1 MRLPNASR
9 GFLETAQPAG
19 APGRAAQGPRPA
31 GVLFPDNKGEPL
43 ADASLT
49 PARPGVCLLI
59 DCRGGLY
66 RLPTDRP
73 RSASNI
79 HQMPHA
85 SSSIMPIPITSTASA
100 TGS

>member
-19 APGRAAQGPRPA
+19 APGRAGARTEAG
-31 GVLFPDNKGEPL
+31 GVLFPDNEGGPL

-59 DCRGGLY
+59 DCRGV
-66 RLPTDRP
+66 
-73 RSASNI
+73 
-79 HQMPHA
+79 
-85 SSSIMPIPITSTASA
+85 STACLLIDRA
-100 TGS
+100 TGGPRGFRRTFGQ

>member
-31 GVLFPDNKGEPL
+31 GYFSLTTKGGRWQTL
-43 ADASLT
+43 ASLT

-59 DCRGGLY
+59 DCRGS
-66 RLPTDRP
+66 LPL
-73 RSASNI
+73 AY
-79 HQMPHA
+79 
-85 SSSIMPIPITSTASA
+85 
-100 TGS
+100 

>member
-31 GVLFPDNKGEPL
+31 GVLFPDNKGGPL

-59 DCRGGLY
+59 DCRWSLP
-66 RLPTDRP
+66 RLIDR
-73 RSASNI
+73 
-79 HQMPHA
+79 
-85 SSSIMPIPITSTASA
+85 A
-100 TGS
+100 TGGPRGFRRTFGQ